1 MRLWKSVCSVGAAVL
16 LSTGCATTSSGVASQ
31 TPQRPKTE
39 AFSGYAEW
47 REGPALI
54 VDGQRV
60 VMGEKAKLK
69 GKVSGFAG
77 IPLGY
82 EIGGKG
88 VRLPDGTIEASELEA
103 SANGQGLFE
112 SDVRSATD
120 EMEAKWLRKG
130 SVYQTTAEGKETVI
144 GDLVSRGAA
153 LDRVQRIVRRVTPPY
168 IGTSALRVHVVQTT
182 TWNAMA
188 MGNGAIWVF
197 TGLLNDMDDDEVAI
211 VIGHELAHYTHEHS
225 RRELK
230 RGMWVGLISLGAIGV
245 AELAS
250 DNKSTKT
257 TVATVALAA
266 ALTLGN
272 KYSRTLEDQADR
284 VGLRYAY
291 EGGYDAG
298 KGPALWR
305 RFQSK
310 YGEQNGLMNFFLG
323 EHSTA
328 SARIKNLERE
338 IANNYRGSVPRR

>member
-1 MRLWKSVCSVGAAVL
+1 MRLRISACSVGVLVL

-31 TPQRPKTE
+31 TPQRPRTE

-82 EIGGKG
+82 EVGGKG
-88 VRLPDGTIEASELEA
+88 VRLPDGTIEAFELEA
-103 SANGQGLFE
+103 KPNGQALFE
-112 SDVRSATD
+112 SDVHAATD
-120 EMEAKWLRKG
+120 EVEAKWLRKG
-130 SVYQTTAEGKETVI
+130 SVYETNAEGKETVI
-144 GDLVSRGAA
+144 GGLVSQGVA

-168 IGTSALRVHVVQTT
+168 IDSSSLRVHVVQTA

-188 MGNGAIWVF
+188 MGNGAIWIF

-230 RGMWVGLISLGAIGV
+230 RGMWVGLISLGAIGI
-245 AELAS
+245 AELAT
-250 DNKSTKT
+250 DDKPTKT
-257 TVATVALAA
+257 TVAAVALAA
-266 ALTLGN
+266 AFTLGN
-272 KYSRTLEDQADR
+272 KYSRALEDQADR

-291 EGGYDAG
+291 EGGYDVG

-305 RFQSK
+305 RFQTK

-338 IANNYRGSVPRR
+338 IANNYRGGGARR